1 MLGVLGV
8 GTHAPLKATPPFGH
22 PDQPYDRLPG
32 TLQTSH
38 VPWARPLTGGK
49 LAVLFVCPYN
59 NSREVV
65 ELAQRLD
72 VNATVIMSAGHTG
85 WSEGYFE
92 GHNATPLQGVEA
104 KSVLEKLSR
113 QRLALEN
120 HYDAIVIGKLSWQ
133 VIPAEVRDAILAH
146 VERGDRAGLPV
157 SQSLETWLESSGS
170 SG

>member
-1 MLGVLGV
+1 MRSSHRFLLISVLLLGVLGV

-72 VNATVIMSAGHTG
+72 QLTDAS
-85 WSEGYFE
+85 
-92 GHNATPLQGVEA
+92 QA
-104 KSVLEKLSR
+104 KLER
-113 QRLALEN
+113 ELALKAEQE
-120 HYDAIVIGKLSWQ
+120 HERRVVHLQLLSLLDHDGVGDGQLLLRWTS
-133 VIPAEVRDAILAH
+133 
-146 VERGDRAGLPV
+146 RG
-157 SQSLETWLESSGS
+157 E
-170 SG
+170 